1 MTPQSTQ
8 PPRASVAGICV
19 IMAGGRGTRF
29 WPLSRTASPKQLLP
43 LIGGRS
49 PLRETYE
56 RVAPLVG
63 PGRIV
68 VITSG
73 SLGDAVRAELP
84 ELPAEHVICEPEGRN
99 TAPCAVLGAGIAGRI
114 DPDAPFA
121 LLPADHLIPD
131 AGNFRTQL
139 AAAFARAAAGT
150 TVVTLGIAPDRPETG
165 YGYLE
170 AAADPDAGGFR
181 RGLAFVEKPDRQT
194 AAEYIR
200 SGRYFWNGGI
210 FVWNPRRFAEA
221 AATHLPRVVELLA
234 PAVAAFGTAD
244 FPAAL
249 QGGYGECPADSID
262 YAVMEKLPEFEV
274 LPAGFRWSDLGSWD
288 AWGDE
293 APALEGGNRG
303 EADLLAVDAAGNV
316 VRAPGKLVALVGVE
330 GLVVVDTADA
340 LLVCRKAD
348 AQKIKDIIARLEEQD
363 RRKFL

>member
-1 MTPQSTQ
+1 MTPQPSQ
-8 PPRASVAGICV
+8 PPRATVAGICV

-43 LIGGRS
+43 LSGGRS
-49 PLRETYE
+49 LLRETYE

-63 PGRIV
+63 PGRVV

-73 SLGDAVRAELP
+73 SLGEAVRAELP
-84 ELPAEHVICEPEGRN
+84 ELPADHVISEPVGRN
-99 TAPCAVLGAGIAGRI
+99 TAPCAVLGAGVARRL

-131 AGNFRTQL
+131 AELFRSQL
-139 AAAFARAAAGT
+139 AAAFARAAAGG

-170 AAADPDAGGFR
+170 TAGAPDAEGFR
-181 RGLAFVEKPDRQT
+181 RGAAFVEKPDRAT
-194 AAEYIR
+194 AAGYIR

-221 AATHLPRVVELLA
+221 AAAHLPRVVELLA
-234 PAVAAFGTAD
+234 PAVDAFGTAD

-249 QGGYGECPADSID
+249 DRGYGECPADSID
-262 YAVMEKLPEFEV
+262 YAVMEKLPAFEV
-274 LPAGFRWSDLGSWD
+274 LPATFRWSDLGSWD
-288 AWGDE
+288 AWGDV
-293 APALEGGNRG
+293 APDLAGGNRG
-303 EADLLAVDAAGNV
+303 EADLLAIDAGGNI

-330 GLVVVDTADA
+330 GLVVVDTPDA

-348 AQKIKDIIARLEEQD
+348 AQRIKDIIAHLEGQD
-363 RRKFL
+363 RRELL